1 MRRPLPLV
9 LVFLAVIAVLGV
21 VVRGRNA
28 VTRLDAD
35 VVREIAEDRSAGLVD
50 VARAVTYLGNGLV
63 AGLGLL
69 LAGGVL
75 LLAGFRARTA
85 FAPVASLVAGIV
97 LAPLA
102 KAVVER
108 PRPPAA
114 LHEVVERTSGFP
126 SGHSTQSAAGWL
138 ALGLVLAYAPRRG
151 TNRAAADGAAMGA
164 GAATGA
170 GTATGDGGTETGA
183 VAGPG
188 GGASPGSPTDRARW
202 PFLAATAVVVLL
214 VGVSRVVL
222 SVHSPTD
229 VLAGW
234 LLGTCCA
241 VVVAGGLIRDRRA
254 GMDGAEEGTARP
266 PGA

>member
-1 MRRPLPLV
+1 VPRVVRRPLPLV
-9 LVFLAVIAVLGV
+9 LVCLAVIAVLGV

-151 TNRAAADGAAMGA
+151 RGQ
-164 GAATGA
+164 
-170 GTATGDGGTETGA
+170 GG
-183 VAGPG
+183 
-188 GGASPGSPTDRARW
+188 ARW

-241 VVVAGGLIRDRRA
+241 VVVAGGLIRDRSA
-254 GMDGAEEGTARP
+254 GMDGAEEGTSRP
-266 PGA
+266 PDA

>member
-1 MRRPLPLV
+1 VRRPLPLV
-9 LVFLAVIAVLGV
+9 LVCVAVIAVLGV

-35 VVREIAEDRSAGLVD
+35 VVREIADDRSAGLVD

-63 AGLGLL
+63 AGVLLL
-69 LAGGVL
+69 LAAGVL
-75 LLAGFRARTA
+75 LLAGFRARA
-85 FAPVASLVAGIV
+85 ALAPVASLVAGIV

-126 SGHSTQSAAGWL
+126 SGHSTQAAAGWL

-151 TNRAAADGAAMGA
+151 RGL
-164 GAATGA
+164 
-170 GTATGDGGTETGA
+170 GG
-183 VAGPG
+183 
-188 GGASPGSPTDRARW
+188 ARW
-202 PFLAATAVVVLL
+202 PFVAATAVVVLL

-241 VVVAGGLIRDRRA
+241 VVVAGGLIRERSA
-254 GMDGAEEGTARP
+254 GTDGAEEGTSRP
-266 PGA
+266 PHA